1 MAKFNRVVCKQCN
14 ALIGTIV
21 SKRSSFTYLP
31 GVDVST
37 ATYEH
42 DNITSIV
49 ISGYSKYIYCNDCI
63 ANKRYPAKSTIMDP
77 DELNLVLQSN
87 DM

>member
-42 DNITSIV
+42 NTIQSIE
-49 ISGYSKYIYCNDCI
+49 ISGYSKYIYCNECI
-63 ANKRYPAKSTIMDP
+63 ANKLYPAKSTIMNP